1 MNNPLKQD
9 RNRVGCTRMRAAAV
23 GFLWILLGTVSMGVR
38 AQTPASHEG
47 TNPFNPFVLATE
59 PVDAWM
65 TLGPFPQN
73 DSEQAT
79 PTLPADVLTET
90 GAFRPDTFFWR
101 EGEPYTWFPVA
112 TASDGH
118 LYLRQVVAPTRFRPR
133 SEGRQAFYLY
143 RAIQS
148 PEPAER
154 VLALSLPGETRVWL
168 NGQPVEPGQ
177 TSGTATAA
185 SSPPFWSPPG
195 EDCFLAVIQLQK
207 GINHL
212 LIESETPPQGT
223 VWQIQA
229 RLVGRGAFNRGEV
242 AYPRWQFST
251 RPPWTE
257 TGSPLQARWGDPAI
271 EAYLKQPTH
280 PIAVQIALAS
290 EAGGTPARMNTTM
303 GQAFSLS
310 LPEPTRTVA
319 LTLSANSLSTTA
331 TTEAALLS
339 PLATTAYTLL
349 IGDTST
355 LSVVK
360 QARLFAESSRVPEPV
375 RTRLRAML
383 ALFDTTTAPEA
394 NPAGLNRILEGLL
407 FLTDRIK
414 APKTIPESG
423 WTVLDAQANQRL
435 IPYAL
440 WIPRG
445 ESGSEPTSHPL
456 LIALPSIEA
465 NAFDLIER
473 HPALFQE
480 AQRHQWL
487 VAVPTQEPEETWD
500 WSKREETLNAI
511 RQDLASHFKL
521 DPRLVCVLGF
531 ESAGEFAIT
540 YALSHR
546 DAIAGV
552 ATLNV
557 PWISGAPWK
566 RLLENT
572 VPRPILF
579 LAASLPL
586 GKDPAKAESFAPDPI
601 VAALR
606 NSYLQDG
613 SWKRFVV
620 DPKDPRTLYDTL
632 FQHFEKRPL
641 PPSPSRITLRLP
653 DTGSTSAGWVR
664 LRKASHEDQ
673 PATLSIASAT
683 TNSIEV
689 EVQNVARFDLTFRN
703 IPHLNPQR
711 PVLLNIRE
719 KVENEQAQE
728 VQKLRVFEPRK
739 PDLIVVEQSSATL
752 NQDNTPRWSARAAMA
767 ADKTSDSL
775 AQTLAT
781 LETAASPLAAGSL
794 FAHAL
799 RLQSNAEVS
808 LVPALQIRNGLEKG
822 ALTVNQ
828 ISSVLPDSNL
838 ARMSLPRPALA
849 RMLEHDYAGPR
860 DLLTDGLT
868 ATIGTLDEETT
879 PTTATLAVAAPTSAS
894 TSLWQTVPNGKSWLI
909 SPVFDQT
916 LETVTVVGTR
926 SALVLARGLCGLS
939 AEASPIEDLSLGTH
953 EAALRFFYQIRHVQP
968 PSPDIRPP
976 TQPASTVKKP
986 LEYKTFPTK
995 SSNSDRDETETKPSP
1010 RKTRSRSRNKAE
1022 AQQPAPEKPEGEA
1035 PPSAEPLPAPSRKTS
1050 DAPEPPVADAAE
1062 EDAKPD
1068 ATPRKTGG
1076 STRKILKFHYKA
1088 PEKTPEEEKAGKDR
1102 KEETAAAETPKE
1114 KSETGATPQEDKTS
1128 PTKRKARLKVQM
1140 SE

>member
-1 MNNPLKQD
+1 MNKTLKQD
-9 RNRVGCTRMRAAAV
+9 RNRVGCTWMRTAMV
-23 GFLWILLGTVSMGVR
+23 GFLWIVLWTVSMGAR
-38 AQTPASHEG
+38 AQTPTAREAA
-47 TNPFNPFVLATE
+47 NPFNPFVLTTE

-65 TLGPFPQN
+65 ALGPFLLN
-73 DSEQAT
+73 DSEQVT
-79 PTLPADVLTET
+79 PTLPTDVLTET
-90 GAFRPDTFFWR
+90 GTFRPDTFFWR

-118 LYLRQVVAPTRFRPR
+118 LYMRQVVAPTRFRPR

-148 PEPAER
+148 SERAER

-185 SSPPFWSPPG
+185 SSPTFWSPPG
-195 EDCFLAVIQLQK
+195 EDCFLALVQLQK
-207 GINHL
+207 GTNHL
-212 LIESETPPQGT
+212 LIESETPQQGS
-223 VWQIQA
+223 VWKIQA
-229 RLVGRGAFNRGEV
+229 RLVGRGTFNRGEV
-242 AYPRWQFST
+242 AYPRWQFSA
-251 RPPWTE
+251 RPPWST
-257 TGSPLQARWGDPAI
+257 TPPLQARWGDPAI
-271 EAYLKQPTH
+271 EAYLKQPPH
-280 PIAVQIALAS
+280 PITVQIALAS
-290 EAGGTPARMNTTM
+290 EAGGTPARMDTAV
-303 GQAFSLS
+303 GRAFSLT
-310 LPEPTRTVA
+310 LPEPSRTVA

-331 TTEAALLS
+331 TTETALFS
-339 PLATTAYTLL
+339 PRAETAYTLL
-349 IGDTST
+349 IGEAGT
-355 LSVVK
+355 LSIVR
-360 QARLFAESSRVPEPV
+360 QARLLAESNRVAEPV
-375 RTRLRAML
+375 RTRLQAML
-383 ALFDTTTAPEA
+383 TLFDTITAPET
-394 NPAGLNRILEGLL
+394 NPAGLNRVLEGLL
-407 FLTDRIK
+407 FLTSRIK

-423 WTVLDAQANQRL
+423 WTVLDAKADQRL

-440 WIPRG
+440 WIPRT
-445 ESGSEPTSHPL
+445 EPGSEPTSHPL

-465 NAFDLIER
+465 NAFDLIE
-473 HPALFQE
+473 HNPALFQE

-487 VAVPTQEPEETWD
+487 VAVPTQEPEGKGD
-500 WSKREETLNAI
+500 WSKREETLNVI
-511 RQDLASHFKL
+511 RRDLASHFKI

-557 PWISGAPWK
+557 PWIAGTPWK

-664 LRKASHEDQ
+664 LRKAFHEDQ

-775 AQTLAT
+775 ARALAT
-781 LETAASPLAAGSL
+781 LESPASPLAAGSL

-808 LVPALQIRNGLEKG
+808 LLPALQIRNGLEKG

-828 ISSVLPDSNL
+828 ISSVMPDSNL

-849 RMLEHDYAGPR
+849 RTLERDYAGPR

-879 PTTATLAVAAPTSAS
+879 PTTATLAVAQSTSAS
-894 TSLWQTVPNGKSWLI
+894 TTAWQTAPNGKPWLI
-909 SPVFDQT
+909 SPIFDQT

-939 AEASPIEDLSLGTH
+939 AEAAPIEDLSLGTH

-968 PSPDIRPP
+968 PAPDIRPP
-976 TQPASTVKKP
+976 TQPASTAKKP

-995 SSNSDRDETETKPSP
+995 SSNSDRDETETKTAP
-1010 RKTRSRSRNKAE
+1010 RTNRSRSRNKARAE
-1022 AQQPAPEKPEGEA
+1022 QPAPEKPEGEA
-1035 PPSAEPLPAPSRKTS
+1035 PSSAAEPLPDPSGKAP
-1050 DAPEPPVADAAE
+1050 DASEPPVADEAE
-1062 EDAKPD
+1062 QDSKPD
-1068 ATPRKTGG
+1068 AVSRKTGG

-1088 PEKTPEEEKAGKDR
+1088 PEKTPEEEKAGKDK